1 MNYSV
6 QSIVPSYTFHDNT
19 DTVTGRGNRF
29 NARPIRQWR
38 KQLQA
43 TNGLL
48 SYRRTAVGIPSDRP
62 GGASVTTH
70 SNCKQCNGASE
81 LKDLVNKKTA
91 CTTCHITRTSI
102 SVNDNSYTDS
112 DAYLQSKCETYDQK
126 LAYNPVSS
134 INYFSPQG
142 LVLDPTNSPI
152 GSQVRET
159 NNCYSTSNCFLAKT
173 NIKCNTTIYKPNNS
187 QFAQQGGVNSG
198 SRISRLKYNTLNNY
212 GAQFNSA
219 AGAVGVNTGRYITEP
234 SPSYYN
240 KLQPQKVVFPYKIG
254 NKTYCRPQYS
264 LCYD

>member
-6 QSIVPSYTFHDNT
+6 QIVVPSYTFHDNNI
-19 DTVTGRGNRF
+19 DANRGNRF
-29 NARPIRQWR
+29 AARPIKQWR

-70 SNCKQCNGASE
+70 SNCQQCNGATDLKE
-81 LKDLVNKKTA
+81 LVDKKSA
-91 CTTCHITRTSI
+91 CTSCHIIRTSI
-102 SVNDNSYTDS
+102 SVNNNSYTDS
-112 DAYLQSKCETYDQK
+112 TAYLQSKCETYDQK

-142 LVLDPTNSPI
+142 LVLDPTNSPT
-152 GSQVRET
+152 GPQVRET
-159 NNCYSTSNCFLAKT
+159 NNCFKT
-173 NIKCNTTIYKPNNS
+173 INNNIKCNTTIYKPNNS
-187 QFAQQGGVNSG
+187 QFAQQGGTNSG
-198 SRISRLKYNTLNNY
+198 SRIARLRYNTLNNY
-212 GAQFNSA
+212 GAEFNSA

-240 KLQPQKVVFPYKIG
+240 KMQPQKVVFPYKIG